1 MIECLMLAHDRQFR
15 QLWFTC
21 RREFCRC
28 RRCDSSDDS
37 EDQRQRRQ
45 EDRSCSDYWQK
56 LLDVEE
62 STAAFLTAI
71 ATLIE
76 DTAEITLQLYIII
89 GHGVQENIIGKFQFR
104 FRESVVFMSY
114 IILSRLYRLV
124 LKDR

>member
-1 MIECLMLAHDRQFR
+1 MKEYLMLAPGRQFR
-15 QLWFTC
+15 LLWFTC

-28 RRCDSSDDS
+28 RERGSSDDS
-37 EDQRQRRQ
+37 EDQRQK
-45 EDRSCSDYWQK
+45 EPNGSDYWQK

-89 GHGVQENIIGKFQFR
+89 GHGVQENIIGKFHFR
-104 FRESVVFMSY
+104 FRES
-114 IILSRLYRLV
+114 IISF
-124 LKDR
+124 D